1 MRFSRFFS
9 VASIAVVFLS
19 ACGDDEADAPNGFVS
34 GDSTVFGTLTEW
46 DVQVDR
52 DSIGAGEVVFSMTNE
67 GSIVHEFV
75 VVKTEIA
82 DGKIPLDG
90 DRFDEGAD
98 GVEPVGEIEDIVV
111 GSTSELS
118 VILTSGT
125 YQLVCNL
132 PGHYQAGMHTS
143 FTVTG

>member
-90 DRFDEGAD
+90 DRFDEGLT
-98 GVEPVGEIEDIVV
+98 VSNPWEK
-111 GSTSELS
+111 SRTLS
-118 VILTSGT
+118 SGRR
-125 YQLVCNL
+125 QSCR
-132 PGHYQAGMHTS
+132 
-143 FTVTG
+143 